1 MRKTIAKRRKRT
13 TSAAGK
19 KKAVATKPRA
29 KKSSGK
35 PGRSGRL
42 PSAIREHCR
51 GSFAERVAILEAIAD
66 GKPLPTTKIVG
77 AKIVKIQVS
86 AAIKERA
93 PSDRHARQIWW
104 RRRTRPHGRRAAGS
118 WGRTTTWG
126 GLAAVR
132 WLRPTPTA

>member
-1 MRKTIAKRRKRT
+1 MRKTIAKNRKRT
-13 TSAAGK
+13 TRAVGK

-66 GKPLPTTKIVG
+66 GKPLPTTKIIG
-77 AKIVKIQVS
+77 DKMVKIQLS
-86 AAIKERA
+86 AAIKERVQA
-93 PSDRHARQIWW
+93 IDMLGKYGGVAELALTVDEQPGAGGGRQPGADWLPSD
-104 RRRTRPHGRRAAGS
+104 G
-118 WGRTTTWG
+118 
-126 GLAAVR
+126 
-132 WLRPTPTA
+132 